1 MGTPV
6 PMAVENVP
14 AIMTDNV
21 WDLSFTGFKPIC
33 KLPSYQ
39 TSSARSSS
47 FVYCNHLESLCE
59 TMIFWPRLTSP
70 EIKRKWAVRL
80 RNVAPLSVVAWYT
93 LIISPSWLTWCKNII
108 DDFHNSKWKLSDDPR
123 PLLSPAGEQQKW
135 YTTLYLSPFKLQI
148 VFHTLFRTRKDHIVL
163 FDVLGHT
170 ICTNRSSSPPLTQ
183 TSACLTDT

>member
-39 TSSARSSS
+39 TSSASSSS

-59 TMIFWPRLTSP
+59 TMVFWPRLTSP

-108 DDFHNSKWKLSDDPR
+108 DDLHITANGNWAMTHAHCCLLQESSRSDTRLFISLRLSYR
-123 PLLSPAGEQQKW
+123 
-135 YTTLYLSPFKLQI
+135 
-148 VFHTLFRTRKDHIVL
+148 
-163 FDVLGHT
+163 
-170 ICTNRSSSPPLTQ
+170 
-183 TSACLTDT
+183 

>member
-14 AIMTDNV
+14 ALMTDNV

-47 FVYCNHLESLCE
+47 FVYYNHLESLYE
-59 TMIFWPRLTSP
+59 TMVFWLRLTSP
-70 EIKRKWAVRL
+70 EIKHKWAVRL

-108 DDFHNSKWKLSDDPR
+108 DDLHITATGNWATTHAHCCLLQESSRIDTRLFISLRLSYR
-123 PLLSPAGEQQKW
+123 
-135 YTTLYLSPFKLQI
+135 
-148 VFHTLFRTRKDHIVL
+148 
-163 FDVLGHT
+163 
-170 ICTNRSSSPPLTQ
+170 
-183 TSACLTDT
+183 

>member
-59 TMIFWPRLTSP
+59 TTVFWPRLTSP

-108 DDFHNSKWKLSDDPR
+108 DDLHITANGNWAMTHAHCCLLQESSRSDTRLFISLRLSYR
-123 PLLSPAGEQQKW
+123 
-135 YTTLYLSPFKLQI
+135 
-148 VFHTLFRTRKDHIVL
+148 
-163 FDVLGHT
+163 
-170 ICTNRSSSPPLTQ
+170 
-183 TSACLTDT
+183 

>member
-39 TSSARSSS
+39 TSSARS

-59 TMIFWPRLTSP
+59 TMVFWPRLTSP

-108 DDFHNSKWKLSDDPR
+108 DDLHITANGNWAMTHAHCCLLQESSRSDTRLFISLRLSYR
-123 PLLSPAGEQQKW
+123 
-135 YTTLYLSPFKLQI
+135 
-148 VFHTLFRTRKDHIVL
+148 
-163 FDVLGHT
+163 
-170 ICTNRSSSPPLTQ
+170 
-183 TSACLTDT
+183 

>member
-6 PMAVENVP
+6 HMAVENVP

-59 TMIFWPRLTSP
+59 TMVFWPRLTSP

-108 DDFHNSKWKLSDDPR
+108 DDLHITANGNWAMTHAHCCLLQESSRSDTRLFISLRLSYR
-123 PLLSPAGEQQKW
+123 
-135 YTTLYLSPFKLQI
+135 
-148 VFHTLFRTRKDHIVL
+148 
-163 FDVLGHT
+163 
-170 ICTNRSSSPPLTQ
+170 
-183 TSACLTDT
+183 

>member
-33 KLPSYQ
+33 KLPSHQ

-59 TMIFWPRLTSP
+59 TMVFWPRLTSP

-108 DDFHNSKWKLSDDPR
+108 DDLHITANGNWAMTHAHCCLLQESSRSDTRLFISLRLSYR
-123 PLLSPAGEQQKW
+123 
-135 YTTLYLSPFKLQI
+135 
-148 VFHTLFRTRKDHIVL
+148 
-163 FDVLGHT
+163 
-170 ICTNRSSSPPLTQ
+170 
-183 TSACLTDT
+183 

>member
-59 TMIFWPRLTSP
+59 TMVFWPRLTSP

-108 DDFHNSKWKLSDDPR
+108 DDLHITANGNWAMTHTHCCLLQESSRSDTRLFISLRLSYR
-123 PLLSPAGEQQKW
+123 
-135 YTTLYLSPFKLQI
+135 
-148 VFHTLFRTRKDHIVL
+148 
-163 FDVLGHT
+163 
-170 ICTNRSSSPPLTQ
+170 
-183 TSACLTDT
+183 